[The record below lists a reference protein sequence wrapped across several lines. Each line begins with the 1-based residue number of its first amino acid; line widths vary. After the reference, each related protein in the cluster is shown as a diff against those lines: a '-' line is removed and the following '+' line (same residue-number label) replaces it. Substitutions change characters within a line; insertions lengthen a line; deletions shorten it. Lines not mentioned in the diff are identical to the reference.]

1 MITISFE
8 PLTGSR
14 WNTPTQRMRGL
25 LKVALRGF
33 GFRCVMIKEEAEP
46 CATQAKTGDCD
57 AGSVKTADLVRTRP
71 GAN

>member
-33 GFRCVMIKEEAEP
+33 GFRCVMIKEEVTEMPQDDLPHTNTPPASQ
-46 CATQAKTGDCD
+46 TF
-57 AGSVKTADLVRTRP
+57 AGAPS
-71 GAN
+71 GEQG

>member
-33 GFRCVMIKEEAEP
+33 GFRCVMIKEEVEP
-46 CATQAKTGDCD
+46 CAIQGRRGDSEAPGVNSAENGTD
-57 AGSVKTADLVRTRP
+57 AP
-71 GAN
+71 